1 MDLQMLSYD
10 TFDVCNKNP
19 TKCVHG
25 KIKSF
30 EFKYRCLSDLV
41 TMHKLILYRTQ
52 IWPFFVHTNCKR
64 PYFSVVSERTA

>member
-52 IWPFFVHTNCKR
+52 I
-64 PYFSVVSERTA
+64 